1 MSTSTKFNVYYAT
14 TANGPWTLANDTP
27 IDRATSGLTQYTISG
42 LNRNTLYYI
51 AIIGG
56 TMDGSD
62 FVPLVSQPIGPK
74 SSGAGDVNVNKVIF
88 SAKTFAPNISTED
101 ILSHQFEVT

>member
-1 MSTSTKFNVYYAT
+1 MSTKFNVYYAT
-14 TANGPWTLANDTP
+14 TPNGPWTLANDTP
-27 IDRATSGLTQYTISG
+27 IDRATSGLTQYTITG

-74 SSGAGDVNVNKVIF
+74 SSGAGDVSANRSIF
-88 SAKTFAPNISTED
+88 FAKTFMPSINTEGT
-101 ILSHQFEVT
+101 LSHQFEVT